1 MAKDL
6 GKKTLI
12 LASLTVFGIACV
24 GVAVLKQKE
33 DQEVDK
39 YLGEYQEEA
48 YPIGQQEEDYSKQK
62 LSL

>member
-1 MAKDL
+1 MTKDL

-12 LASLTVFGIACV
+12 LGLAVLGIACV

-33 DQEVDK
+33 DQEIDK

-62 LSL
+62 